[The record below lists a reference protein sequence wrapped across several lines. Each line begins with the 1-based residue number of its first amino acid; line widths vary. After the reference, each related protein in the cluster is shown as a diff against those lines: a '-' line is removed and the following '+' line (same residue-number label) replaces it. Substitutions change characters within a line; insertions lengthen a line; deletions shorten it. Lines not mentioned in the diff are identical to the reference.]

1 MATKTGRLKIPFKE
15 LINIIDHLSP
25 EEKIIIK
32 KRLANEEIT
41 TWKERFGRSLKV
53 LGRKNI
59 GISETE
65 VKKDVDR
72 AIAEVRGI
80 EKDQGCS

>member
-1 MATKTGRLKIPFKE
+1 MAIKTDRFKIPFKE
-15 LINIIDHLSP
+15 LINIIDNLSP

-32 KRLANEEIT
+32 ERLANEEVT
-41 TWKERFGRSLKV
+41 TWKERFGRTLKT
-53 LGRKNI
+53 LAKKNARV
-59 GISETE
+59 SESE
-65 VKKDVDR
+65 VKQDVDR